1 MQHSVAR
8 GRGGGNGDKGWGG
21 GYGIFICGLS
31 RPCCAELCTNMQHR
45 PTFVCGHGQPI
56 SCLAQRAW
64 GEAHQARPRKPHVE
78 RNRALCR
85 ETQLTSPGIVTSIFS

>member
-45 PTFVCGHGQPI
+45 PTFVCGQAWSAHIMPSPAGLGRGPSGTAQKT
-56 SCLAQRAW
+56 SC
-64 GEAHQARPRKPHVE
+64 
-78 RNRALCR
+78 
-85 ETQLTSPGIVTSIFS
+85 